1 MDALQVTR
9 RKLIA
14 TALAG
19 AALSTGL
26 FISSPAAVAGVK
38 LKTSNKRGLA
48 NIKQVRLGSVALAC
62 LTERKRQISV
72 GGGFRSMGGASQ
84 ATVQT
89 NLSGLTDADF
99 QAAADA
105 AYAAVIAALSANG
118 MEVLDNSALLAALQE
133 SEPAQAN
140 GTEYAFPEGN
150 KQSSKAVMYGAS
162 AFGGYVPLPE
172 WTPTAPGLA
181 GMGSMGLVMSANR
194 VATLFSQRAA
204 EDGVPILGILIGV
217 SPVRIE
223 ADFGSDW
230 RVPDAFGNG
239 GLTRTG
245 ALSTETGL
253 SSHPLLTRL
262 EVFPASGKQA
272 QVRTEEEIGIQGG
285 VGSLADTTD
294 GVTEAAQG
302 LGNVLSVLGGSGRQS
317 KTTRYTLEAD
327 IPSYTAGVAALSG
340 DVTMALLGGFS

>member
-1 MDALQVTR
+1 MDTQHITR

-14 TALAG
+14 AALAG
-19 AALSTGL
+19 VALSTGL
-26 FISSPAAVAGVK
+26 LTVSPGALAGVS
-38 LKTSNKRGLA
+38 LKMSNKRGLA

-89 NLSGLTDADF
+89 NLAGLTEADF

-105 AYAAVIAALSANG
+105 AYTAVVAALSASG
-118 MEVLDNSALLAALQE
+118 VEVLDNTALLTALRE
-133 SEPAQAN
+133 SEPPQAN
-140 GTEYAFPEGN
+140 GTEYSFPEGN
-150 KQSSKAVMYGAS
+150 KQSSKAVIYGAS
-162 AFGGYVPLPE
+162 VFGGYVPLPE
-172 WTPTAPGLA
+172 WTPASPGLA
-181 GMGSMGLVMSANR
+181 GIGSMGLVMSANR
-194 VATLFSQRAA
+194 VATLFSQQAG
-204 EDGVPILGILIGV
+204 EDGVPILGVLIGV

-239 GLTRTG
+239 GLARTG
-245 ALSTETGL
+245 TLSTETGL
-253 SSHPLLTRL
+253 SSHPLLTKL
-262 EVFPASGKQA
+262 EVFPASGKPA
-272 QVRTEEEIGIQGG
+272 QIRTEDEIGIQGG

-294 GVTEAAQG
+294 GVTQAAQG
-302 LGNVLSVLGGSGRQS
+302 IGNVLSAFGGSGRQS

-327 IPSYTAGVAALSG
+327 VPSYTAGVAALAN
-340 DVTMALLGGFS
+340 DVTTALAGGFS